1 MITRNFNEFSQR
13 APILYLK
20 FIYPEMKLGAITC
33 VRGYSLTLMRV
44 SPFAVH
50 IKSLRDF
57 KLRLPWPN
65 KKPEAEPRVF
75 QDVSFIVF
83 LKCADKL
90 LINCEW

>member
-13 APILYLK
+13 VPILYRK
-20 FIYPEMKLGAITC
+20 FIYPELKLGAITC

-57 KLRLPWPN
+57 KLRLPDQTKNPKQN
-65 KKPEAEPRVF
+65 PGFFKM
-75 QDVSFIVF
+75 
-83 LKCADKL
+83 
-90 LINCEW
+90 